1 MASLATRCSPVLW
14 KCTRRERLFWSALY
28 GSREGNPQ
36 KLLLWALQQT
46 HGFAAL
52 PPLARTP
59 LGKPYF
65 PQYHGLHFNLSHSG
79 PLTVCALSTLPVGV
93 DIEQI
98 RPRGASL
105 PRYALTEREYTVFQR
120 MGGDWPAFY
129 ALWTRREA
137 WCKYTGQ
144 GLKPQWK
151 QDIPATGLSFGAY
164 CGEGWQA
171 SVCGLEPPPEAIL
184 WKEDGA
190 L

>member
-1 MASLATRCSPVLW
+1 M
-14 KCTRRERLFWSALY
+14 
-28 GSREGNPQ
+28 
-36 KLLLWALQQT
+36 
-46 HGFAAL
+46 
-52 PPLARTP
+52 
-59 LGKPYF
+59 
-65 PQYHGLHFNLSHSG
+65 
-79 PLTVCALSTLPVGV
+79 CALSALPVGV

-105 PRYALTEREYTVFQR
+105 PRYALTEGEYTTFQR

-151 QDIPATGLSFGAY
+151 QDIPATGLSFGSY

-184 WKEDGA
+184 WKEGGA

>member
-1 MASLATRCSPVLW
+1 MI
-14 KCTRRERLFWSALY
+14 ALY
-28 GSREGNPQ
+28 GSRDGNPQ

-65 PQYHGLHFNLSHSG
+65 PQYPGLHFNLSHSG

-105 PRYALTEREYTVFQR
+105 PRYALTEGEYTTFQR
-120 MGGDWPAFY
+120 MGGNWPAFY

-164 CGEGWQA
+164 SGEGWQA

-184 WKEDGA
+184 WKEGGA

>member
-1 MASLATRCSPVLW
+1 MV
-14 KCTRRERLFWSALY
+14 LY
-28 GSREGNPQ
+28 GLDGMTHRSQAYGLLAVGLREHWDLEQ
-36 KLLLWALQQT
+36 
-46 HGFAAL
+46 L
-52 PPLARTP
+52 PSIARGKR
-59 LGKPYF
+59 GKPLFPDF
-65 PQYHGLHFNLSHSG
+65 PQLRFNLSHSG
-79 PLTVCALSTLPVGV
+79 RLTLCALSHLPVGV
-93 DIEQI
+93 DIEQL

-105 PRYALTEREYTVFQR
+105 PRYALTAAEYAAWEAA
-120 MGGDWPAFY
+120 GGGWPAFY

-184 WKEDGA
+184 WKEGGA

>member
-1 MASLATRCSPVLW
+1 MI
-14 KCTRRERLFWSALY
+14 ALY
-28 GSREGNPQ
+28 GSRDGNPQ

-65 PQYHGLHFNLSHSG
+65 PQYPGLHFNLSHSG

-105 PRYALTEREYTVFQR
+105 PRYALTEGEYTTFQR

-144 GLKPQWK
+144 GSNPSGSKTSLPQAFRSDPIAAK
-151 QDIPATGLSFGAY
+151 AGRLPCAR
-164 CGEGWQA
+164 
-171 SVCGLEPPPEAIL
+171 LEPPPEAIL
-184 WKEDGA
+184 WKEGGA